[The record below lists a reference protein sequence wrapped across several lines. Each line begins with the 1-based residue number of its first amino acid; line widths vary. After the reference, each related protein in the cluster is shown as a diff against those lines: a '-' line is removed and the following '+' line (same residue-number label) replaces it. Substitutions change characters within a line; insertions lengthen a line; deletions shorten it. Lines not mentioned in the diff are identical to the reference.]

1 MATLQ
6 TLPEATTILPAGA
19 NPGSGS
25 FAVRAFLYAVF
36 KHRRLVLGIFL
47 VVFLASSIAAM
58 LRESSWRAT
67 SRVLVKIGETVQIAP
82 AETPSKSIGMP
93 LSTEVINTEA
103 ELVKSREVMEEA
115 IHRLDI
121 KPEDGT
127 DMDEFLEGLRPDPR
141 VTSPGALGYVQLDG
155 WPDAVRVAIE
165 PSFDAPQS
173 LFFSWQTNLA
183 ASEDWQS
190 TFETLVGVIEE
201 ATTLYGVQFLPLAE
215 S

>member
-1 MATLQ
+1 MRFARFAALEEK
-6 TLPEATTILPAGA
+6 LPLMFSANAHASLPT
-19 NPGSGS
+19 
-25 FAVRAFLYAVF
+25 VD
-36 KHRRLVLGIFL
+36 HR
-47 VVFLASSIAAM
+47 
-58 LRESSWRAT
+58 E
-67 SRVLVKIGETVQIAP
+67 Q
-82 AETPSKSIGMP
+82 
-93 LSTEVINTEA
+93 
-103 ELVKSREVMEEA
+103 
-115 IHRLDI
+115 
-121 KPEDGT
+121 
-127 DMDEFLEGLRPDPR
+127 FLEGLRPDPR